1 MNNLKNIENLINL
14 VTIQQ
19 MHTMLQSMN
28 KNTPIQ
34 VDEDANGYSNS
45 NSDINS
51 KCQNND
57 NLADI
62 YAKIEELKTIQNGD
76 KATINNLLARIIV
89 LEAELASLKATYE
102 SQTVANNTDAKNSL
116 LKGQQPLTKFYH
128 IVKNEPII
136 DDEQIVLNIEET
148 VTEETSKP
156 VIPPLFV
163 DDEPIVESESE
174 SEAEVHTDSDVETNI
189 ETNDNTNVDENEND
203 NNEDVVN
210 AVQKEVEIVEVKC
223 DDIVEPQETTAPKIA
238 EPQEDDDEEVF
249 EIEIDDVT
257 YFATDEENGIIYE
270 VTADGDVGRKVGIL
284 KDGEPIFA

>member
-1 MNNLKNIENLINL
+1 MNNLKNIENLLNL

-34 VDEDANGYSNS
+34 VDEDANGYS
-45 NSDINS
+45 DS

-62 YAKIEELKTIQNGD
+62 YAKIEELKISQNGD
-76 KATINNLLARIIV
+76 KATINSLLSRINV

-102 SQTVANNTDAKNSL
+102 SQTLANNTNASNSL

-128 IVKNEPII
+128 IVKNDPII

-174 SEAEVHTDSDVETNI
+174 SDTEVEVHTDSDAETNI
-189 ETNDNTNVDENEND
+189 AINDNDNENENENDNDND

-210 AVQKEVEIVEVKC
+210 AVQKEEEIVEANS
-223 DDIVEPQETTAPKIA
+223 DDIA
-238 EPQEDDDEEVF
+238 EPQETSAPEIAEPQEDDEEVF
-249 EIEIDDVT
+249 EIEIDDIT